1 MFRPLPSG
9 QFATKSWVM
18 TMFFFLPLVALILS
32 FNGVAAILGVTLY
45 LSGGNPQPA
54 IIILLVFLPCIIFA
68 VSLFLIL
75 CTYIDNR
82 HTGEL
87 KLPLPSPTYALF
99 TSDRARSFAFAS
111 SASFIVC
118 LTLVCLGYYI
128 NLAKT
133 ILVPRE
139 VVQYLSF
146 LVDSCKQAF
155 LLLEEKRQKLTFCLW
170 HYWQKVA
177 TSLRKMH
184 FLFPGCPGPSTV
196 S

>member
-9 QFATKSWVM
+9 QFATKSRVM

-32 FNGVAAILGVTLY
+32 FNGVAGILGVTLY

-75 CTYIDNR
+75 CMYIDNR

-87 KLPLPSPTYALF
+87 KLPLPTPTFALF
-99 TSDRARSFAFAS
+99 TSDRARSSEFSYRLHAGYS

-133 ILVPRE
+133 ILVPRQ

-155 LLLEEKRQKLTFCLW
+155 LLLEEKRQKLTFCL
-170 HYWQKVA
+170 
-177 TSLRKMH
+177 
-184 FLFPGCPGPSTV
+184 
-196 S
+196 